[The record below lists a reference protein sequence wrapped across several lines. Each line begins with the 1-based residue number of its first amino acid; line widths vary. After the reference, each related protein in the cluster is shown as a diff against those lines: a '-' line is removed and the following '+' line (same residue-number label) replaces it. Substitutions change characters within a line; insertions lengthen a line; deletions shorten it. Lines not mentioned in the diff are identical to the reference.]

1 MVSKELRKLNRREL
15 IDIIYQMKK
24 NEQQMQEQIA
34 ALQAELDEKRL
45 RLSQTGSI
53 AEAALAVTNIFS
65 AAQEAADLYLQEISS
80 MKAETERECKK
91 ILEQARK
98 AAANPHPEESP
109 RVAAAEPARQADRSR
124 LRKVGQMIRRWTKIR
139 K

>member
-34 ALQAELDEKRL
+34 ALQAELEEKRL

-65 AAQEAADLYLQEISS
+65 AAQEAADLYLQEISA
-80 MKAETERECKK
+80 MKAETERECQR
-91 ILEQARK
+91 ILEQTRK
-98 AAANPHPEESP
+98 AAADLHPVESP
-109 RVAAAEPARQADRSR
+109 RQTATEPVRQADRGF
-124 LRKVGQMIRRWTKIR
+124 LRKMGQMIRRWKKLR